1 MTDRPAQTDPG
12 PDPGSPRDDESAFFA
27 SEWTRAQPVVHNYVL
42 AILRH
47 PQDVDDVVQ
56 EVAVTACRDI
66 GRFDRSRSFLP
77 WVLSI
82 ARFRAIDYQRK
93 RGRDKIVFNVE
104 VLKAIED
111 ASVSVA
117 AQENE
122 RSVALRR
129 CLKSLQP
136 KAAKVVKLRYE
147 SDLTVQEISSRLEK
161 TPNAVSIVLH
171 RSRSALLECIERL
184 VKRGGAV

>member
-1 MTDRPAQTDPG
+1 MADHFSNSGPG
-12 PDPGSPRDDESAFFA
+12 NGSANGDESAFFA
-27 SEWTRAQPVVHNYVL
+27 SEWTRAQPMVHNYVL

-66 GRFDRSRSFLP
+66 ARFDRSRSFLP

-104 VLKAIED
+104 VLKAIEE
-111 ASVSVA
+111 ASVA
-117 AQENE
+117 DALHENE
-122 RSVALRR
+122 RSVALRQ
-129 CLKSLQP
+129 CLKTLQP

-147 SDLTVQEISSRLEK
+147 GDLTVQEISSRLDK

-171 RSRSALLECIERL
+171 RSRAALLDCIERVL
-184 VKRGGAV
+184 SRAGAV